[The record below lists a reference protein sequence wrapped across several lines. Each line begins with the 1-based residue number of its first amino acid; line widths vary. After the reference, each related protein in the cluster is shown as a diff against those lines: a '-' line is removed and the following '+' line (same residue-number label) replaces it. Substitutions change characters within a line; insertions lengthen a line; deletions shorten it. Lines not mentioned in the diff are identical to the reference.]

1 MENPIHHEGSV
12 ESVDGEHIRVRIV
25 QQSACAACKVAAH
38 CAASEKKEKVVD
50 VYHHTGKALK
60 VGDAVV
66 VSTSNRSAGKALLL
80 AFGLPLVVVLGM
92 LFGLQAAGMDEGL
105 SAVVAIASLPPYYL
119 GLWLFR
125 HRIER
130 DITFTID

>member
-1 MENPIHHEGSV
+1 MENSIRHEGSV

-50 VYHHTGKALK
+50 VYHYTGKVLK

-66 VSTSNRSAGKALLL
+66 VSTSDRSAGQALLL

-105 SAVVAIASLPPYYL
+105 SAAAAIASLPPYYL

-125 HRIER
+125 RRIER
-130 DITFTID
+130 SITFTID